1 MTATGPGQAYPLA
14 SAFVAS
20 LTSADS
26 AGVQSAASLAQLD
39 ERIQRAWSA
48 ARTEWPDLDLAPV
61 RFAAHLGRAAC
72 ESPDPIAS
80 LDDLATSDLFL
91 ACAAL
96 AGDERALS
104 HFESHTFGEID
115 AAAASL
121 RVPDSDL
128 EEVKQ
133 IVRTQLFVAEGPR
146 SPIVADY
153 AGRGS
158 LRGWVRVIATRELLR
173 MRRKARKE
181 IPLEEHILH
190 DLEKQGDPEIDRLK
204 QLYRAQVAS
213 ALRDAIDRLD
223 VRERLLLRY
232 QICDHLSI
240 DAIGAIYQVHRATA
254 ARWLSKARQALVDL
268 TKERLAILLSVDPG
282 DTDSILRLVQ
292 SQLDVSIERRLRD
305 EP

>member
-1 MTATGPGQAYPLA
+1 MTEAAQPHPLA
-14 SAFVAS
+14 STFAAS
-20 LTSADS
+20 LPASADRPPLPAS
-26 AGVQSAASLAQLD
+26 ALAQLD
-39 ERIQRAWSA
+39 ERLERAWSA
-48 ARTEWPDLDLAPV
+48 ARAEWPDLDLAPAA
-61 RFAAHLGRAAC
+61 FSAHLARVVADA
-72 ESPDPIAS
+72 PDPIDS
-80 LDDLATSDLFL
+80 LADLATADLFL

-96 AGDERALS
+96 AGNDRALAI
-104 HFESHTFGEID
+104 FESHTFDEID
-115 AAAASL
+115 AAGALL
-121 RVPDSDL
+121 RAPHADV

-133 IVRTQLFVAEGPR
+133 IVRTQLFVADGDR
-146 SPIVADY
+146 SPAIADY

-173 MRRKARKE
+173 MKRKVRKE

-190 DLEKQGDPEIDRLK
+190 DLESQGDPEIDRLK
-204 QLYRAQVAS
+204 QVYRGQVAS
-213 ALRDAIDRLD
+213 ALREAIERLD

-254 ARWLSKARQALVDL
+254 ARWLSKARSVLVDL
-268 TKERLAILLSVDPG
+268 TKVRLAILLSVDPA

-292 SQLDVSIERRLRD
+292 SQLDVSLERRLRD